1 MILPKITFPDFKG
14 SAILNL
20 YMYNLFLSCALTI
33 AANLTF
39 TDKLML
45 RMDIDLG
52 LFGAIKG
59 VMFLFPA
66 IIYQF
71 LALFLGRMQKDIQL
85 CAVSYTLRVLLPSL
99 LPFLAMVTDDRK
111 ILTLGAV
118 ILLPL
123 GMLFA
128 VIANNTLMAVYR
140 KVIPPE
146 KFNYSIGM
154 INLFLNLPTFL
165 LGLPFAWLLDRFD
178 HLSNFHFYLLF
189 GALQLFTLA
198 FELPA
203 ILFLRRVK
211 VPKEPPQSA
220 AKINMLAPYRDKKL
234 RLVMLTNVLHRI
246 VNGLV
251 MAYLTVYLL
260 EVVRF
265 RMTAVVTLSIILG
278 VLLTFTQPY
287 AGKAMDR
294 WGYGRIFIILAA
306 TMLLGMLFFGV
317 CWKSLFILPLFALLC
332 WDCNTGPVGG
342 WLNQGEYAASV
353 KLASGEHL
361 KAAVAAYSICFNGGL
376 FLGLLLA
383 SGLYKAAGWMGFTE
397 LSERLH
403 VYFLLSLPFF
413 ILLLGVT
420 VYFQK
425 VLSDSEKK
433 ESAT

>member
-1 MILPKITFPDFKG
+1 MRFSAFAFPRFKS
-14 SAILNL
+14 SAITDL
-20 YMYNLFLSCALTI
+20 YMYNLFLGCALTV
-33 AANLTF
+33 ASNLTF
-39 TDKLML
+39 IDKLML

-66 IIYQF
+66 ILYQF
-71 LALFLGRMQKDIQL
+71 LALFLGRMQKDIL
-85 CAVSYTLRVLLPSL
+85 ICAVSYTLRVVLPSL
-99 LPFLAMVTDDRK
+99 LPFLAMLTTDRK
-111 ILTLGAV
+111 ILSLCTV
-118 ILLPL
+118 TLLPL

-128 VIANNTLMAVYR
+128 VIANNTLMAIYR
-140 KVIPPE
+140 KVIPSE

-154 INLFLNLPTFL
+154 INLFLSLPTFL
-165 LGLPFAWLLDRFD
+165 LGLPCAWLLDRFD
-178 HLSNFHFYLLF
+178 HLNNFHFFLLF

-198 FELPA
+198 FEIPA

-220 AKINMLAPYRDKKL
+220 AKIDMLAPYRDKKL
-234 RLVMLTNVLHRI
+234 RLVMLINVLHR
-246 VNGLV
+246 VANGLM

-260 EVVRF
+260 EVLHF
-265 RMTAVVTLSIILG
+265 SMTTLMAISIVLG

-306 TMLLGMLFFGV
+306 TMLLGMLFFGL
-317 CWKSLFILPLFALLC
+317 CWKSLFILPFFALLC
-332 WDCNTGPVGG
+332 WDCNTSPVGG
-342 WLNQGEYAASV
+342 WQTQGEYAASV
-353 KLASGEHL
+353 KLASGENL
-361 KAAVAAYSICFNGGL
+361 KAAIAAYSICFNGGL

-383 SGLYKAAGWMGFTE
+383 SGLYKAAGWMGFSE
-397 LSERLH
+397 LSGRLH

-425 VLSDSEKK
+425 VLSASEKK
-433 ESAT
+433 ASAI

>member
-1 MILPKITFPDFKG
+1 
-14 SAILNL
+14 
-20 YMYNLFLSCALTI
+20 MYNLFLSCALTI
-33 AANLTF
+33 ASNLTF
-39 TDKLML
+39 TDKLLL

-52 LFGAIKG
+52 LFGTIKG

-71 LALFLGRMQKDIQL
+71 LAPFLGRMQKDIQI
-85 CAVSYTLRVLLPSL
+85 CAVSYAVRVFLPIL
-99 LPFLAMVTDDRK
+99 LPFLAMVTTDRTL
-111 ILTLGAV
+111 LTWGVMV
-118 ILLPL
+118 ILPL

-165 LGLPFAWLLDRFD
+165 MALPVAWLLDQFANLVNAD
-178 HLSNFHFYLLF
+178 FYLLF
-189 GALQLFTLA
+189 GVLQLFTFA

-203 ILFLRRVK
+203 ILFLLRVK
-211 VPKEPPQSA
+211 VPPESSQSVT
-220 AKINMLAPYRDKKL
+220 KINMLAPYQDKKM
-234 RLVMLTNVLHRI
+234 RLVMLINMLHRV

-251 MAYLTVYLL
+251 LAYLTVYLL
-260 EVVRF
+260 EVAHF
-265 RMTAVVTLSIILG
+265 SMTVIVAIGIALG
-278 VLLTFTQPY
+278 ALLTLTQPY

-294 WGYGRIFIILAA
+294 WGYGRIFILLASA
-306 TMLLGMLFFGV
+306 MLLGMFLFGV
-317 CWKSLFILPLFALLC
+317 FWKSLFILPLFALLC
-332 WDCNTGPVGG
+332 WDCNTGPAGG
-342 WLNQGEYAASV
+342 WLTQGGYAASA
-353 KLASGEHL
+353 KLASKENL
-361 KAAVAAYSICFNGGL
+361 QASIAAYSICFNGGL

-383 SGLYKAAGWMGFTE
+383 SGLYSLAGRMGFTE

-403 VYFLLSLPFF
+403 IYFFLSLPFF

-425 VLSDSEKK
+425 VLAASGQK
-433 ESAT
+433 EFAP